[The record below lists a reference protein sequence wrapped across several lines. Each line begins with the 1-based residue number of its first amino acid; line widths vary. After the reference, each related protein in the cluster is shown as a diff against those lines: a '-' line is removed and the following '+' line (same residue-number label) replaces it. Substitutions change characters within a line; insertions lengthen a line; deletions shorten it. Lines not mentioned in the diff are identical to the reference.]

1 MEKGL
6 LQRRKSSLIDES
18 EIDIGHF
25 MQETDNSVLDSI
37 KAVVL
42 WSCKLEETIEKW
54 SNCPEQVENGNY
66 WNESRIEDLFSG
78 SIGSENGSVQSGS
91 INRFENRSVNRG
103 QITKTHAFQNQ

>member
-54 SNCPEQVENGNY
+54 SNCPENGHENGNF
-66 WNESRIEDLFSG
+66 WSESRIEDLFSS
-78 SIGSENGSVQSGS
+78 SISSENGSVQSGS

-103 QITKTHAFQNQ
+103 QITKTQS